1 MEQGVFRSEEEGD
14 RMSKPVEEILEQL
27 NEIAGDRL
35 NHDSHCQEVADY
47 MIPRKGTFTATRS
60 PGSKIRTKIYEDT
73 ATYALDVLAAGIHGK
88 LTSPAT
94 DWFKIKP
101 QDEDLWEH
109 HEVKEWFSKVQ
120 KKMYQVFRR
129 SNFHT
134 QMPEGYLDIG
144 AFGQMNLAI
153 EKDPQTIVRFKA
165 QPVAECYIAEN
176 DRGMVDTLFRKPEFT
191 VRQARQKWGEAALPK
206 DIRKK
211 LKDQKYSEKFT
222 VIHGIFPRE
231 DFNPI
236 RIDNKNLPFTSIYIE
251 PESKKVLNESGYHE
265 FPYACPRWYTAS
277 GEVNGRSPAMRALA
291 TVRVINA
298 MEKTTLRAGQKN
310 VDPPLL
316 VPHECYVAPLNTSP
330 GALLMKRLGIHPGEK
345 IEPLLTGINL
355 PSAFDQMDRK
365 QKAIFRAFYV
375 DLFLMLDQ
383 LTEERKQITATEIL
397 ERVEEK
403 MTLLGPALGRLM
415 SECLDVVIHRVF
427 NIMAR
432 GRDEKGNPHFPP
444 PPEVLKEQQY
454 EIEYI
459 GPLARA
465 QRLPELTAINRSLN
479 LAIGMAEVMPQVLD
493 KYNPDKIV
501 DITNDILGVP
511 PEIMNGEEE
520 IKAIRDQRDEMKAAE
535 AAMLMAQQGGEA
547 ARSLGQGMKEMEGMP
562 MPAEE
567 GAA

>member
-1 MEQGVFRSEEEGD
+1 
-14 RMSKPVEEILEQL
+14 MSKPVEEILEQF
-27 NEIAGDRL
+27 NEIAVDRL
-35 NHDSHCQEVADY
+35 NYDTHCQEIADY
-47 MIPRKGTFTATRS
+47 MIPRKGTFTATRAA
-60 PGSKIRTKIYEDT
+60 GSKIRTKIYEDT
-73 ATYALDVLAAGIHGK
+73 ATYALDVLASGIHGK

-120 KKMYQVFRR
+120 KKMYQVFRG

-144 AFGQMNLAI
+144 AFGQMCLAI

-165 QPVAECYIAEN
+165 EPVAECYIAEN
-176 DRGMVDTLFRKPEFT
+176 DRGIVDTLFRKPEFT
-191 VRQARQKWGEAALPK
+191 VRQARQRWGEAALPK
-206 DIRKK
+206 DIKKK
-211 LKDQKYSEKFT
+211 LADKKYNEKFT
-222 VIHGIFPRE
+222 AIHAIFPRE
-231 DFNPI
+231 DFNPM
-236 RIDNKNLPFTSIYIE
+236 RIDNKNMPWASIYIE
-251 PESKKVLNESGYHE
+251 PESKKVLSESGYPE

-298 MEKTTLRAGQKN
+298 MEKTTLRAGQKL

-316 VPHECYVAPLNTSP
+316 VPHDAYIAPLNTSP

-345 IEPLLTGINL
+345 IEPLLTAINL
-355 PSAFDQMDRK
+355 PAAFDQMDRK
-365 QKAIFRAFYV
+365 QQAIFRAFYV

-432 GRDEKGNPHFPP
+432 GRHFPEV
-444 PPEVLKEQQY
+444 PEVLKGQEY

-459 GPLARA
+459 SPLARA

-501 DITNDILGVP
+501 DYTNDILGVP
-511 PEIMNGEEE
+511 PEIMNSEEE
-520 IKAIRDQRDEMKAAE
+520 IQELRRQREEMKAAE
-535 AAMLMAQQGGEA
+535 AAMLMMQQGGEA
-547 ARSLGQGMKEMEGMP
+547 AKSVGQGMKEMEGMP

-567 GAA
+567 GVA